1 MAESLFS
8 PSWYRVAKLKPRL
21 RRHAQIHRHQYRGET
36 WYVLQDHSSERFH
49 RFSPAAYLILGLMD
63 GTRNVQQLWDL
74 ALSKLGDDAVS
85 QDEVIQLLGQLHNA
99 DVLQC
104 DVPPD
109 TAELFRRREKQTRQ
123 TRTRKILS
131 LFAWQIPLFDPERML
146 NRTMPWLRAWFGW
159 FGFTVWLAVVGLAL
173 VLGWTHWDQLS
184 QNMLDQVLLPHN
196 LLLLW
201 LLFPLIKLAHE
212 FGHAYAVKAFG
223 DEVHEMGVM
232 ILVLTPVPYVDASAA
247 WSFRS
252 KWQRVF
258 VGSAGMVVE
267 VFIASLALFV
277 WLNLEPGIPRALC
290 YNTIIIAGIS
300 TVLFNAN
307 PLLRFDGYYMLMDYL
322 EIPNLRQRATQYLIY
337 LCERYLFG
345 RREAEPPV
353 ASRGERTWF
362 VLFSVTSFVYRV
374 LVIAAILFFLGQIS
388 LLLGVIFAAS
398 TAFAWF
404 VMPAM
409 KIGNYLFTSPRIRR
423 VRGRAM
429 VATVAVLGLLAALLV
444 AVPLPHRTVSEGVIW
459 VPEEGIVRAR
469 GDGFVAR
476 VVATPGTWVNR
487 GDALVEMEDQ
497 ELQTQ
502 VLVLEGQLRELLAKH
517 RQVERDNKVQAQ
529 LILEQMQFV
538 EENLARAR
546 ERASELMVVSKTRGQ
561 FVMPQAGDLP
571 GRFVH
576 KGQTLGHVVDVD
588 TVTVRTLVT
597 QQDID
602 FVRETSR
609 QIDVRLVERIGEVQ
623 RAVLR
628 RVVPAASDQLPS
640 PALGHQGGGQVAV
653 DPTDQQGKRMVQKLF
668 EVDVQLDAEKR
679 PVHIGGRAYVRFHHG
694 WEPLGF
700 QWYRTARQMF
710 LSRLNV

>member
-1 MAESLFS
+1 
-8 PSWYRVAKLKPRL
+8 
-21 RRHAQIHRHQYRGET
+21 
-36 WYVLQDHSSERFH
+36 
-49 RFSPAAYLILGLMD
+49 
-63 GTRNVQQLWDL
+63 
-74 ALSKLGDDAVS
+74 
-85 QDEVIQLLGQLHNA
+85 
-99 DVLQC
+99 
-104 DVPPD
+104 
-109 TAELFRRREKQTRQ
+109 
-123 TRTRKILS
+123 
-131 LFAWQIPLFDPERML
+131 
-146 NRTMPWLRAWFGW
+146 
-159 FGFTVWLAVVGLAL
+159 
-173 VLGWTHWDQLS
+173 
-184 QNMLDQVLLPHN
+184 
-196 LLLLW
+196 
-201 LLFPLIKLAHE
+201 
-212 FGHAYAVKAFG
+212 
-223 DEVHEMGVM
+223 
-232 ILVLTPVPYVDASAA
+232 
-247 WSFRS
+247 
-252 KWQRVF
+252 
-258 VGSAGMVVE
+258 
-267 VFIASLALFV
+267 
-277 WLNLEPGIPRALC
+277 
-290 YNTIIIAGIS
+290 
-300 TVLFNAN
+300 
-307 PLLRFDGYYMLMDYL
+307 
-322 EIPNLRQRATQYLIY
+322 
-337 LCERYLFG
+337 
-345 RREAEPPV
+345 
-353 ASRGERTWF
+353 
-362 VLFSVTSFVYRV
+362 
-374 LVIAAILFFLGQIS
+374 
-388 LLLGVIFAAS
+388 
-398 TAFAWF
+398 
-404 VMPAM
+404 
-409 KIGNYLFTSPRIRR
+409 
-423 VRGRAM
+423 
-429 VATVAVLGLLAALLV
+429 
-444 AVPLPHRTVSEGVIW
+444 
-459 VPEEGIVRAR
+459 
-469 GDGFVAR
+469 

-546 ERASELMVVSKTRGQ
+546 ERASELMVVSNTRGQ